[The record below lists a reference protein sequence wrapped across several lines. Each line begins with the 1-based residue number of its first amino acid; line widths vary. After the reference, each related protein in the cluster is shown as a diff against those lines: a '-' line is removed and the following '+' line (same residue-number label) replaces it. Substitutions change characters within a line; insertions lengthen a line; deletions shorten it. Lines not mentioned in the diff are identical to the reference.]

1 MVLKKASS
9 LDRVMV
15 SFIRKYR
22 EIAPAPILALLS
34 SRSILW
40 KVHIKKKAVM
50 ANNTSLKSGF
60 VIFEGYRIYDVC

>member
-34 SRSILW
+34 SRSIL
-40 KVHIKKKAVM
+40 
-50 ANNTSLKSGF
+50 
-60 VIFEGYRIYDVC
+60 